1 MNYNMDNI
9 DQYKT
14 IEIINI
20 LTNYKDLM
28 TYNTQENLL
37 NKLDTLEAADLSKI
51 RQTLELI
58 SAINGTDVPVLQQLL
73 STMKNELETFIA
85 NK

>member
-1 MNYNMDNI
+1 MNYSMDNI

-20 LTNYKDLM
+20 LTKYKDLM
-28 TYNTQENLL
+28 TYNTQENLI
-37 NKLDTLEAADLSKI
+37 NKLDTLEATDLSKI

>member
-1 MNYNMDNI
+1 MNYSMDNI

-20 LTNYKDLM
+20 LTKYEDLM
-28 TYNTQENLL
+28 TYNTQENLI

-58 SAINGTDVPVLQQLL
+58 SSINETDVPVLQQLL
-73 STMKNELETFIA
+73 STMKNELESFIA